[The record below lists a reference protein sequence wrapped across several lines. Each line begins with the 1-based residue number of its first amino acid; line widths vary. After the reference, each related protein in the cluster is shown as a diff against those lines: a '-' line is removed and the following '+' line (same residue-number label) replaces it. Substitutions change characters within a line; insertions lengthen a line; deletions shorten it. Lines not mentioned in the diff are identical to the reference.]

1 MGSYP
6 YVQMRGGFYPQV
18 DLESLA
24 KGIDYSRLPY
34 INVAGV
40 PLMTYGFILIT
51 TATLGII
58 TMMDMGSN
66 SGSSAWPFS
75 SPEEESSILPSVG
88 GKKGK
93 KGGAKFNKT
102 KKHHKK

>member
-1 MGSYP
+1 MSSYP

-24 KGIDYSRLPY
+24 KGIDYSRLPF

-58 TMMDMGSN
+58 TMMDNGGN
-66 SGSSAWPFS
+66 SASSS
-75 SPEEESSILPSVG
+75 SSSETNSIIPSIG
-88 GKKGK
+88 GKKSK

-102 KKHHKK
+102 KKHHK